1 MLAGK
6 LIAPMAGSEKEAT
19 HLETAH
25 VLFIDVVGYSKRL
38 VNGQRCIIL
47 PKKAIVPA

>member
-1 MLAGK
+1 MTG
-6 LIAPMAGSEKEAT
+6 KEAT